1 MEEKI
6 KKLIDAYIK
15 NDVCKKEDRDKLLNE
30 TWLWLVK
37 EYDRSNISHIA
48 LITAVKN
55 VIIES
60 V

>member
-1 MEEKI
+1 MENKI
-6 KKLIDAYIK
+6 KELLGVYLKDDA
-15 NDVCKKEDRDKLLNE
+15 CKKEDRDKLLNE

-37 EYDRSNISHIA
+37 EYDKSNVSHIA

-55 VIIES
+55 AIIET

>member
-1 MEEKI
+1 MEDKI
-6 KKLIDAYIK
+6 KELLGVYLKDDA
-15 NDVCKKEDRDKLLNE
+15 CKKEDRDKLLNE

-37 EYDRSNISHIA
+37 EYDKSNVSHIA

-55 VIIES
+55 AIIET

>member
-1 MEEKI
+1 MEKI
-6 KKLIDAYIK
+6 WELLGVYLKD
-15 NDVCKKEDRDKLLNE
+15 DVCKKEDRDKLLNE

-37 EYDRSNISHIA
+37 EYDKSNVSHIA

-55 VIIES
+55 AIIET